1 MGPCYYMGFS
11 VPFNILPHERK
22 RVDVEVAI

>member
-11 VPFNILPHERK
+11 IPFNILPHERK